1 MTPSQHAKL
10 GAFVV
15 FGLGTGLAAL
25 IWLGATNL
33 RTEKHDFVTYVDEA
47 VTGLEVGSPVRFRG
61 VTLGS
66 VSRITVAPNQRLI
79 EVHAEIPVENID
91 RLFSRQGLHRTAG
104 KFVPDD
110 IRVQLVSSALTG
122 VKFLQ
127 VDVFPDPE
135 SYPEL
140 KLGFPPPA
148 NYIPSVP
155 STLKDLSDSLSETF
169 HRLPKLA
176 DRLSSLASRIE
187 TVLVDV
193 DAPGLSNRVQA
204 LLGTAETKLEAVDTE
219 AFVADVEALMRE
231 ARETLASTRALLDE
245 VRDPEGQTMQLV
257 ARLGRL
263 SESIERAVEA
273 LQVEETGRELR
284 KTAQA
289 FSGVAAE
296 TAGLGGEL
304 QSSLRALREAALA
317 VNELA
322 ETLKRDPGALLH
334 GRQRAAGPP
343 GD

>member
-1 MTPSQHAKL
+1 M
-10 GAFVV
+10 
-15 FGLGTGLAAL
+15 
-25 IWLGATNL
+25 
-33 RTEKHDFVTYVDEA
+33 
-47 VTGLEVGSPVRFRG
+47 
-61 VTLGS
+61 
-66 VSRITVAPNQRLI
+66 
-79 EVHAEIPVENID
+79 
-91 RLFSRQGLHRTAG
+91 
-104 KFVPDD
+104 
-110 IRVQLVSSALTG
+110 
-122 VKFLQ
+122 
-127 VDVFPDPE
+127 
-135 SYPEL
+135 
-140 KLGFPPPA
+140 
-148 NYIPSVP
+148 
-155 STLKDLSDSLSETF
+155 
-169 HRLPKLA
+169 
-176 DRLSSLASRIE
+176 
-187 TVLVDV
+187 
-193 DAPGLSNRVQA
+193 
-204 LLGTAETKLEAVDTE
+204 LEAVDTE

-317 VNELA
+317 VHELA